1 MNIFKRLRRV
11 FSGRRPAPCSAP
23 RQKPEPTRLNTIY
36 SNSEP
41 GAVGWLNSWLDHVED
56 KHHGDFMGHDL

>member
-1 MNIFKRLRRV
+1 MNWLKRLAARFSRR
-11 FSGRRPAPCSAP
+11 SRSACSAP

-41 GAVGWLNSWLDHVED
+41 RAVGRLNSWLDHVED